1 VIHLQGNWA
10 YASWPEELTDEGI
23 TNLATRA
30 GLALL
35 FDYLDDEMFVGIPA
49 LCYGLLRS
57 YVRRPRPVPLTEI
70 EDFAL
75 DWSLPPSDRALSFSQ
90 TYRRLLRSSLRRI
103 LYELGDLGIFDQ
115 TEQGITLTRWGDV
128 FVSAWL
134 NFELRG
140 SEETSQD
147 SASQV
152 SQLAPRVAD
161 FSRDS

>member
-1 VIHLQGNWA
+1 MSG
-10 YASWPEELTDEGI
+10 G
-23 TNLATRA
+23 RA
-30 GLALL
+30 
-35 FDYLDDEMFVGIPA
+35 
-49 LCYGLLRS
+49 
-57 YVRRPRPVPLTEI
+57 PVPLTEI